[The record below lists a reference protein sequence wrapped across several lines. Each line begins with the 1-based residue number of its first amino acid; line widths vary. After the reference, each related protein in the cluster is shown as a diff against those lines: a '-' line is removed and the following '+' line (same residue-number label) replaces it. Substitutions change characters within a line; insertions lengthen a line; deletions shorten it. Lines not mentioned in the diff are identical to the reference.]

1 MSTKDLG
8 GHGDDEINQD
18 HHNFISP
25 FFFYLNVTINGKK
38 VRGKCKRRT
47 FNQQPTF
54 ESSFSST
61 ILFFLFFCFFF
72 FFLGLTQNK
81 VYIQNREQKNLPN

>member
-1 MSTKDLG
+1 MMLMAMICLPKIWEAM
-8 GHGDDEINQD
+8 HGDDEISQD

-25 FFFYLNVTINGKK
+25 FFFIYLNVTINGKK
-38 VRGKCKRRT
+38 VRGKCKRRN

-61 ILFFLFFCFFF
+61 ILFFCFLFFCFFF
-72 FFLGLTQNK
+72 WG
-81 VYIQNREQKNLPN
+81 

>member
-1 MSTKDLG
+1 MVTMKSIRIITILF
-8 GHGDDEINQD
+8 
-18 HHNFISP
+18 HH

-61 ILFFLFFCFFF
+61 ILFFCFVFVFFFF